1 MSALGSV
8 GEGLVELA
16 IGPQEDDVR
25 LGYGGDAGNVAVMGA
40 LLGAPAR
47 IGGRVG
53 DDALGRRLTRFWGDR
68 GVDLGTILV
77 DGDAPTGLY
86 VNEQLGDGEHRFS
99 YFRRGSAGSRLGP
112 ADLGAAFFDTLEIL
126 VVTGV
131 TLAVSASSAAAV
143 EYSVSRARAI
153 GARVACVLNHR
164 PALGGD
170 LAVLMAIARA
180 SDIVIA
186 SREDTLAIAGVG
198 DPEAVANA
206 LEGAPAEIVLTDG
219 SRPATV
225 ATRDGT
231 WTVPVPAAQ
240 VASASGAGDALA
252 GAYLA
257 SRLIGRDPETSLAWG
272 VAASSISVERP
283 GCAGAYPSLEET
295 RTRLAS
301 LP

>member
-1 MSALGSV
+1 M
-8 GEGLVELA
+8 
-16 IGPQEDDVR
+16 
-25 LGYGGDAGNVAVMGA
+25 
-40 LLGAPAR
+40 
-47 IGGRVG
+47 
-53 DDALGRRLTRFWGDR
+53 
-68 GVDLGTILV
+68 
-77 DGDAPTGLY
+77 
-86 VNEQLGDGEHRFS
+86 
-99 YFRRGSAGSRLGP
+99 
-112 ADLGAAFFDTLEIL
+112 
-126 VVTGV
+126 VTGV

-143 EYSVSRARAI
+143 GCAVSRARAI

-206 LEGAPAEIVLTDG
+206 LEGAPTEIVLTDG

-225 ATRDGT
+225 ATRDAT
-231 WTVPVPAAQ
+231 WTVSVPAAQ
-240 VASASGAGDALA
+240 IASASGAGDALA

-257 SRLIGRDPETSLAWG
+257 SRLMGRIRDQPRVG
-272 VAASSISVERP
+272 GRRVEHQRQRP

>member
-112 ADLGAAFFDTLEIL
+112 ADLGAAFFDALEIL

-143 EYSVSRARAI
+143 EYCRLAGPGHRRPDRLRAEPPP
-153 GARVACVLNHR
+153 R
-164 PALGGD
+164 PRRRLGGAD
-170 LAVLMAIARA
+170 GHR
-180 SDIVIA
+180 
-186 SREDTLAIAGVG
+186 SRERHRDRLARGHARHRGVG
-198 DPEAVANA
+198 NPEAVANA

-272 VAASSISVERP
+272 VAASSLSVERP

-295 RTRLAS
+295 RTRLAK